1 MLLLGSVTNIIISL
15 KISMCTYDSLMV
27 HRSERALD
35 IDMRIGVHSG
45 SLLAG
50 VIGQTKLQ
58 FDIWGRPFP
67 KEM

>member
-1 MLLLGSVTNIIISL
+1 
-15 KISMCTYDSLMV
+15 MCTYDSLMV

-58 FDIWGRPFP
+58 FDIWGRSFP
-67 KEM
+67 KGM

>member
-1 MLLLGSVTNIIISL
+1 
-15 KISMCTYDSLMV
+15 MCTYDSLMV

-67 KEM
+67 KGM